1 MPLFDVVKQ
10 YLSDALLVFGKF
22 ASSWIGKF
30 IMLVLTFIIVI
41 LLSLHGM
48 KSFNVTGADSTMT
61 QRTEVDSPIEGVID
75 DEEVD
80 AISSDLI
87 EKAST
92 PESVSKQV
100 AVSDHDS
107 DHDDEF
113 ADVDDDDDPED
124 MDV

>member
-100 AVSDHDS
+100 AVSDHD
-107 DHDDEF
+107 DEF
-113 ADVDDDDDPED
+113 ADVDDEDDPED